1 MQEIN
6 VIGLDL
12 AKNIFHVYGVNRQGQ
27 PVVSRKLRRHQMHS
41 YFRQLPACLIGM
53 ESCATSHYW
62 ARELVALGHEVR
74 LMAAQFVK
82 PYVKGNKNDS
92 NDAEG

>member
-27 PVVSRKLRRHQMHS
+27 PVVSRKLRRNQMHS
-41 YFRQLPACLIGM
+41 YFRQLPATAGVPDRHGVVRK
-53 ESCATSHYW
+53 ES
-62 ARELVALGHEVR
+62 LLG
-74 LMAAQFVK
+74 A
-82 PYVKGNKNDS
+82 
-92 NDAEG
+92 